1 MKQHPSVFFGGA
13 PAPLFIASAPLTVLK
28 LLLEAAA
35 RQAGIN
41 VGHWSS
47 KLDLMDVSKQTV
59 D

>member
-1 MKQHPSVFFGGA
+1 LGSYGSPFFV
-13 PAPLFIASAPLTVLK
+13 ASALQTALK

>member
-1 MKQHPSVFFGGA
+1 MG
-13 PAPLFIASAPLTVLK
+13 
-28 LLLEAAA
+28 LEAAA
-35 RQAGIN
+35 RLAGIN